1 MSFLDHPVQYKIT
14 FFFLNC
20 NVLYDTFSVQNS
32 YQSKFC
38 FSRWLGLSTHGFVLQ
53 EVTNNQ
59 TMQFILIL
67 ILIPSLVESECI
79 CIAKCSSVQLI
90 SFIILIMIDA
100 FLRYM
105 NRKYC
110 FVGHIEWRCN
120 SFKSREHFSC

>member
-14 FFFLNC
+14 FFLNC
-20 NVLYDTFSVQNS
+20 NVFYDKNS

-38 FSRWLGLSTHGFVLQ
+38 FSRWLGLSIHGFVLQ

-67 ILIPSLVESECI
+67 IPTLVESECI
-79 CIAKCSSVQLI
+79 CIAKGSSVQLI
-90 SFIILIMIDA
+90 NFIILTMIDA